1 MATVARSALWA
12 AAAGLE
18 DDTRSSSAQQTAA
31 GPNPKQARAGGYKMC
46 ALCTQMNLQPNSS
59 IVADL
64 PKNPIR
70 LPEPCRRR
78 AVPDAPTVPR
88 PTGYRRGWLPRC
100 SCSDDGAHGSDA
112 GGGAALLVPDD
123 ALSPVFARLSTAADV
138 VRCAATCRR
147 WSCLVAKDAAVL
159 SRAVPPLPCLTL
171 GFLHQEHARAIARR
185 RRTSSFDAAQP
196 RFVPTAAAARLIGLR
211 GPSWTA
217 LADAV
222 LAAGDRRG
230 LFEHARPVAG
240 RNGWLVLELS
250 QERYTD
256 GVKLCPLSAFFRLLL
271 VYNRRGFTALCSYS
285 SDTGR
290 WSRETTRSG
299 GPKIAS
305 HRLRQLG
312 QSIVVGGVAYWHL
325 RRTAFAVRLDTL
337 KPAEVRMPRSG
348 IPADPPPGWAA
359 DGKLMF
365 IDAALGADIDP
376 ALGADYNNAAVCSH
390 HLTVAT
396 RAVFCPSSGDDG
408 CSGEWERTKGCI
420 RLKQLKVRYQGSREE
435 KVLPVAET
443 KINLRWFS
451 FRWFCEKSGN
461 LLFTLGEG
469 TANPGAYVPDMA
481 TQHVEKV
488 ADDIDCHSW
497 ENFVGYEMDGAA
509 YLQSITRH

>member
-1 MATVARSALWA
+1 
-12 AAAGLE
+12 
-18 DDTRSSSAQQTAA
+18 
-31 GPNPKQARAGGYKMC
+31 
-46 ALCTQMNLQPNSS
+46 MNLQPNSS

-78 AVPDAPTVPR
+78 AVPNAPTVPR

-100 SCSDDGAHGSDA
+100 SCRDDGARGSNA

-147 WSCLVAKDAAVL
+147 WSCLVAKDADVL

-171 GFLHQEHARAIARR
+171 GFLHQEHAGAIARR

-196 RFVPTAAAARLIGLR
+196 RFTPTAAAARLIGLR

-240 RNGWLVLELS
+240 RNGWLVLELR

-256 GVKLCPLSAFFRLLL
+256 GVKLCVCNPTRGSVALLPPLAGADNPGDYACALYTGHDLDPLQPLSAFFRLLL

-285 SDTGR
+285 SDSR

-325 RRTAFAVRLDTL
+325 RRTAFAVQLDTL

-348 IPADPPPGWAA
+348 IPADPHPGWAA

-365 IDAALGADIDP
+365 IDAALGADIDS

-420 RLKQLKVRYQGSREE
+420 RLKQLEVRYQGSREE
-435 KVLPVAET
+435 KVLPVAES
-443 KINLRWFS
+443 KINLRWF
-451 FRWFCEKSGN
+451 CDKSGN

-488 ADDIDCHSW
+488 ADDIDCYSW
-497 ENFVGYEMDGAA
+497 ENFVGY
-509 YLQSITRH
+509 